1 MKLFNPINIE
11 NYIYSE
17 LLAIAY
23 INPSFF
29 AFLDSEKNRYIMND
43 LVLRNLIIIELDR
56 LKIDISESIKNIIIE
71 NDWDALKKVV
81 MVADKIRAMI
91 PNQTDDVKI
100 SVKDNTVFII
110 NDSTMFVFRP
120 LSEIKNI
127 ELIYPENYD
136 VVYKE
141 YICMKT
147 DLYAQN
153 LKDVYKEKY
162 KSFFTILKEK
172 GLELNEIT
180 YHSDI
185 YTTLGVRFDNLPN
198 LYYKSLAM
206 LDSHITTDMFDEN
219 NIEYVKSALSDIN
232 KTYLTQLKT
241 TQIEFITEYSN
252 YHTYDINT
260 DSILY
265 IPELTDYKVCTNRE
279 YNKLIFKYE
288 FNNFSYNIEK
298 NILTNVISFKIINNF
313 RQ

>member
-313 RQ
+313 R

>member
-71 NDWDALKKVV
+71 NDWDALKKVI

-313 RQ
+313 R

>member
-43 LVLRNLIIIELDR
+43 LVLRNLIVIELDR

-81 MVADKIRAMI
+81 LVADKIRDMI
-91 PNQTDDVKI
+91 PNIEGVKI
-100 SVKDNTVFII
+100 SVKNNIVFIV

-136 VVYKE
+136 AVYKE

-147 DLYAQN
+147 DMYAQN

-172 GLELNEIT
+172 GLELNETT

-206 LDSHITTDMFDEN
+206 LDSHITADMFEN
-219 NIEYVKSALSDIN
+219 DITSTLSDIN

-241 TQIEFITEYSN
+241 TELKFITEYSN

-265 IPELTDYKVCTNRE
+265 IPELTDYKVCTNRN
-279 YNKLIFKYE
+279 YDKLIFKFV

-298 NILTNVISFKIINNF
+298 NILTNVISFKIFNNF
-313 RQ
+313 R